1 MTELEYLK
9 QAEVL
14 FKETFNEEPTHNF
27 VSYGRLEL
35 CGNHTDHNHGLCLVG
50 TCSLSIKGA
59 VKENENKVIIKSD
72 GYKPFEVD
80 LNDLEPKDSEKST
93 SVALTKGVIYKLKSL
108 GYKVGGFKAALNSNI
123 YSGAGVSSS
132 AAFELFIGEV
142 INALYNDD
150 KIDRLT
156 LAQTGQFAEN
166 DYFGKHSGLL
176 DQCGSSFG
184 GVCAL
189 DFKDPANAL
198 VEPIKFPNWPMKIYL
213 VNPGQSH
220 AHMDNLYSSIP
231 EDMKSV
237 AKAFGKTVL
246 REIDKDTF
254 DKEIQ
259 DLKGVTSFQKKR
271 AMHFMGENERVKRI
285 IDAVKNENM
294 AEFIQV
300 VRECEKSQETLL
312 KNVMVPNRYQ
322 GSPLQAVRRANKV
335 LVKGTAR
342 VMGGGFAGS
351 IICLV
356 PNEEEQLF
364 LKEMNKHYIN
374 GAIVEVSIPSNGAH
388 EVK

>member
-9 QAEVL
+9 QARDL
-14 FKETFNEEPTHNF
+14 FKETFNEEATHDF

-72 GYKPFEVD
+72 GYKPFEVN
-80 LNDLEPKDSEKST
+80 LNDLEPKENEKST
-93 SVALTKGVIYKLKSL
+93 SIALTKGVIYKLKSL

-132 AAFELFIGEV
+132 AAFELFIAEV

-156 LAQTGQFAEN
+156 LAQAGQFAEN
-166 DYFGKHSGLL
+166 EYFGKRSGLL

-189 DFKDPANAL
+189 DFKDPANAV
-198 VEPIKFPNWPMKIYL
+198 VEPIRFPNWPMKIYL

-231 EDMKSV
+231 DDMKAV
-237 AKAFGKTVL
+237 AKAFGKSVL
-246 REIDKDTF
+246 REVDKDVF
-254 DKEIQ
+254 DKEIK
-259 DLKGVTSFQKKR
+259 DLKGVTAFQKKR
-271 AMHFMGENERVKRI
+271 AMHFMDENERVNRI
-285 IDAVKNENM
+285 IEAVKSENM
-294 AEFIQV
+294 TDFIQV
-300 VRECEKSQETLL
+300 IRECEKSQETLL
-312 KNVMVPNRYQ
+312 KNVMVPNHYQ
-322 GSPLQAVRRANKV
+322 GSPLQAVRTANKV
-335 LVKGTAR
+335 LKKGTAR

-356 PNEEEQLF
+356 PNEEENAF
-364 LKEMNKHYIN
+364 LKEMNKHYVKS
-374 GAIVEVSIPSNGAH
+374 GIVEVSIPPYGAH